1 MIEEQENKEMQNIE
15 YILALVGDSQV
26 GKTSLFKAAVKGN
39 FPVNPVSTTSINKAT
54 LFYHDELNGKLLDTP
69 GQEKWLSI
77 TKQYVKN
84 TDGALILYDVTDKTS
99 FEHVDNWIKFLKDNI
114 QDQETYTIFLMGTK
128 TDLLNEGKDKKVG
141 TEDAKSKCKSS
152 GLIWAG
158 EISSKNSTQKEL
170 KEKFKELFDI
180 IINNRK
186 NKKEKE
192 KKQVEVE
199 FDLKENSKKKAQ
211 RKKIKN
217 VVIVSN
223 RIIKKIKKIYLIEL
237 LNSISYD

>member
-1 MIEEQENKEMQNIE
+1 MIEEQENKEMQNFE
-15 YILALVGDSQV
+15 YILALVGDTQV

-39 FPVNPVSTTSINKAT
+39 FPQKPVSTTSINKAT
-54 LFYHDELNGKLLDTP
+54 LFYHDELNGKLIDKYLLDTA
-69 GQEKWLSI
+69 GQERWLSI
-77 TKQYVKN
+77 IPQYVKN
-84 TDGALILYDVTDKTS
+84 TDGALILYDVKDKTS

-114 QDQETYTIFLMGTK
+114 QDEETYTIFLMGTK

-199 FDLKENSKKKAQ
+199 FDLKENSKKKGSEKEN
-211 RKKIKN
+211 KKCCNCFK
-217 VVIVSN
+217 
-223 RIIKKIKKIYLIEL
+223 
-237 LNSISYD
+237 